1 MKNLIYVVMI
11 AFVFTACSEKSPDKV
26 VTPDISHQENS
37 DMEKRKI
44 RDKCILEN
52 RINNTNIDCNEKSGL
67 DSSK

>member
-26 VTPDISHQENS
+26 VTPDISHQEKS

-52 RINNTNIDCNEKSGL
+52 RL
-67 DSSK
+67 